1 MILQNGKRLDGC
13 SDTVPVGTLQPYLG
27 LVPPKGYLLC
37 QGQLVSKTL
46 YSKLYEI
53 CGSLFGE
60 ETDTEFRLPDLR
72 GKTIVGFD
80 EGDTLLNVIGEILGS
95 KTHTHTSAEHS
106 HTIEGHT
113 HTSAAHTHT
122 VAGHTHTSAA
132 HTHTTGNHT
141 LTVAEIPA
149 HSHAMYG
156 GAATGGTQEGTD
168 SFASGFSSFR
178 KIEQGTYDTGGSG
191 AHNHGNTGSTTPGNT
206 GSTSLTTDSTTPG
219 NTGSTTLT
227 TNNTKPGDTGEADNY
242 QPSIVMNWIVKAV
255 MLIPEYFV
263 VENTLNSDSEDNAL
277 SARQGKLLN
286 EKFTDYA
293 TKSEMIQYL
302 PLKGGTLTGPITMP
316 DSYYYATDVYGLDMN
331 NSDIIG
337 ANAIYFNDASGADEG
352 LMFKRSNG
360 NWDTLRAID
369 GELYLNVDRTKDMSD
384 SGTLIQM
391 ATRADVEGTVVFDG
405 QGSANWLSQD
415 TTYSF
420 DVSQY
425 KYLLVHFTSA
435 GVSNPTSKA
444 SGNAVNQVVHIDLTT
459 PTEYPICN
467 VDGVL
472 YRYGGTET
480 HLDMQFLFEQN
491 HDPGMFFSGLFVSE
505 DKKKIYVGNAGYV
518 VLGTSGPTVQW
529 GSLYNGVSRIV
540 GFK

>member
-1 MILQNGKRLDGC
+1 MILQNGKRIDGC

-37 QGQLVSKTL
+37 QGQLVSKTT

-53 CGSLFGE
+53 CGNLFGE
-60 ETDTEFRLPDLR
+60 GTDTEFRLPDLR

-156 GAATGGTQEGTD
+156 GASTGGTQEGTD

-277 SARQGKLLN
+277 SAKQGKLLN
-286 EKFTDYA
+286 EKFVDYA

-302 PLKGGTLTGPITMP
+302 PLSGGTLTGPLILSGSGMETHDPAGVRMDIYGNLKHKRENDADTWGISNYTEDKVLIYTFGTGKLQVP
-316 DSYYYATDVYGLDMN
+316 GELYSEGKKIARFKASTPEFDATY
-331 NSDIIG
+331 
-337 ANAIYFNDASGADEG
+337 ASGAWFRVHENGGNMLMVGGG
-352 LMFKRSNG
+352 LQILQEVPSRTPFITIPGVNSSYSSFQYSLIATGSNDVG
-360 NWDTLRAID
+360 FRLRA
-369 GELYLNVDRTKDMSD
+369 YN
-384 SGTLIQM
+384 
-391 ATRADVEGTVVFDG
+391 
-405 QGSANWLSQD
+405 
-415 TTYSF
+415 
-420 DVSQY
+420 
-425 KYLLVHFTSA
+425 
-435 GVSNPTSKA
+435 
-444 SGNAVNQVVHIDLTT
+444 SGNNIVIDN
-459 PTEYPICN
+459 EDCN
-467 VDGVL
+467 LPVGWYNVT
-472 YRYGGTET
+472 G
-480 HLDMQFLFEQN
+480 F
-491 HDPGMFFSGLFVSE
+491 
-505 DKKKIYVGNAGYV
+505 IY
-518 VLGTSGPTVQW
+518 L
-529 GSLYNGVSRIV
+529 RD
-540 GFK
+540 